1 MLFKTHNDKNV
12 SNVLCTSPFGKS
24 VVNVGVF
31 MVGLNSSVYVVM
43 LDESCG
49 VTVLSADDFT
59 VVGDG
64 YELVGVGVE
73 GHEVG

>member
-1 MLFKTHNDKNV
+1 MYAHV
-12 SNVLCTSPFGKS
+12 CTLPFGKS

-31 MVGLNSSVYVVM
+31 VVGLNSSVNVVM

-59 VVGDG
+59 VVGDR
-64 YELVGVGVE
+64 YELVGAGVE